1 MPVSWDQSNQ
11 SESIV
16 TLIHVVRRF
25 QKDDVIATRVPLS
38 EAARKIRE
46 EKGAIGENSAD
57 GPSQEFVTLGDEQFE
72 WREIIRGIINVL

>member
-1 MPVSWDQSNQ
+1 M
-11 SESIV
+11 

-57 GPSQEFVTLGDEQFE
+57 GSSQEFVTLGDEQFE